1 MLIWELKMGFSFA
14 LIKLTL
20 MLKTISKVIQIDLDF
35 DSKNCFCVN
44 FYSDSNFFK
53 FILILILQFK
63 SFKTPPLGNK
73 T

>member
-1 MLIWELKMGFSFA
+1 
-14 LIKLTL
+14 

-35 DSKNCFCVN
+35 DSKNCFSVN
-44 FYSDSNFFK
+44 FYSDSNFFE

-63 SFKTPPLGNK
+63 SFKTPPLGKK